1 MSNVPRVGGEVD
13 ASCTKCK
20 MLLGHTILA
29 MVGSRIARVRCNT
42 CQGEHNFRTSGET
55 AERTRAPRAR
65 TAAGRPTA
73 RAAAVA
79 AASGG
84 DLDSLIKGKDISQP
98 LRYQANQAF
107 SKDEVIQHPSFGLG
121 VVLSVRGEK
130 LDVMFNAGLKTLAH
144 QRGSTTQIKR
154 LQEPGRSGAEGGGDK
169 GQTPD
174 HRPV

>member
-42 CQGEHNFRTSGET
+42 CQGEHNFRTGGEK
-55 AERTRAPRAR
+55 TRAPRASS
-65 TAAGRPTA
+65 APKRPAA

-84 DLDSLIKGKDISQP
+84 TLDALIKGKDISQP
-98 LRYQANQAF
+98 VRYHPAQAF
-107 SKDEVIQHPSFGLG
+107 GKDAVIQHPSFGLG
-121 VVLSVRGEK
+121 VVISVRGEK
-130 LDVMFNAGLKTLAH
+130 MDVMFDAGLKTLAH
-144 QRGSTTQIKR
+144 QRGTGSQIKR
-154 LQEPGRSGAEGGGDK
+154 LPEPRTDSEGGNTAS
-169 GQTPD
+169 TPD
-174 HRPV
+174 HRPS

>member
-29 MVGSRIARVRCNT
+29 MMGSRIVRVRCNT
-42 CQGEHNFRTSGET
+42 CQGEHNFRTTGEK
-55 AERTRAPRAR
+55 RRAPRAKVA
-65 TAAGRPTA
+65 TGRPAA

-98 LRYQANQAF
+98 LRYQANQTFA
-107 SKDEVIQHPSFGLG
+107 KDNVIQHPSFGLG
-121 VVLSVRGEK
+121 VVLEVRGEK
-130 LDVMFNAGLKTLAH
+130 LDIMFNAGLKTLAH
-144 QRGSTTQIKR
+144 QRGTTTQIKR
-154 LQEPGRSGAEGGGDK
+154 LPEPARPESGGGD
-169 GQTPD
+169 GQSSPD
-174 HRPV
+174 HRPA